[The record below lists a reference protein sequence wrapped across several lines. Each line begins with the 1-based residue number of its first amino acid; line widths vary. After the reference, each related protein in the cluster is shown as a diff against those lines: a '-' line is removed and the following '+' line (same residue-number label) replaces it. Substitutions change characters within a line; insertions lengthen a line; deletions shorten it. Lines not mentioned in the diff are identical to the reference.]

1 MLAAV
6 LDGDV
11 RKLAELMRHDPGFS
25 VNKRLD
31 GDRFTCTTLAMETL
45 DPR

>member
-11 RKLAELMRHDPGFS
+11 RKLAELIRQDPGFS

-31 GDRFTCTTLAMETL
+31 GDGFTCTTLALMTL